1 MGDISQVSVYSNECP
16 IGGLLIL
23 KSITVTLVF
32 SYLPFRSAEPPQR
45 EVLYMTMRTSGNY
58 HEISPCCRFTR
69 VTDRDLTLKYM
80 MVLLAQIYFNR

>member
-69 VTDRDLTLKYM
+69 VTDRDLTQVYDG
-80 MVLLAQIYFNR
+80 VTGSNIFQ